1 MGERRNLPAPHA
13 PPKVCLSESKCSHRL
28 AVPAEGYHNTPNW
41 QDGRGCQH
49 GSRSYT
55 RLMGQR
61 GLPAPHAKPKAHLSE
76 GKCSHRPRLCF
87 CGSTPHTR
95 MRKRRNL
102 PGPHA
107 KPKAHLSEGKCSRKS
122 HRPRRLPGR
131 QNNFLP
137 ESRKKKYSPSR
148 AIPFYSPG
156 KGVWGPCPHVY
167 PKPLTF
173 RPKPAAAVLPCL
185 VAPSPFCGKIQQ
197 KGRPAC
203 CLPAPSPNAG
213 AISPKLSPKTG
224 GFSRSWDCRKS
235 PGKSPARR
243 YSPHP

>member
-1 MGERRNLPAPHA
+1 MLAQAG
-13 PPKVCLSESKCSHRL
+13 CSR
-28 AVPAEGYHNTPNW
+28 
-41 QDGRGCQH
+41 GRV
-49 GSRSYT
+49 
-55 RLMGQR
+55 
-61 GLPAPHAKPKAHLSE
+61 
-76 GKCSHRPRLCF
+76 
-87 CGSTPHTR
+87 PHTR

-107 KPKAHLSEGKCSRKS
+107 KPKAHLSEGTCSRKS

-197 KGRPAC
+197 KGRLAS
-203 CLPAPSPNAG
+203 CLPAPQPQCRSYFSKTLAKNWRVLSFLGLPKISWEVPCS
-213 AISPKLSPKTG
+213 AI
-224 GFSRSWDCRKS
+224 
-235 PGKSPARR
+235 
-243 YSPHP
+243 

>member
-55 RLMGQR
+55 RWMGQR
-61 GLPAPHAKPKAHLSE
+61 GLPVLHTPPKASLSE
-76 GKCSHRPRLCF
+76 SKCSHR
-87 CGSTPHTR
+87 
-95 MRKRRNL
+95 
-102 PGPHA
+102 
-107 KPKAHLSEGKCSRKS
+107 SR
-122 HRPRRLPGR
+122 RPRRLPGR

-173 RPKPAAAVLPCL
+173 RPKPAVSFHCE
-185 VAPSPFCGKIQQ
+185 
-197 KGRPAC
+197 GRPHRSFTAKGQARLLLAC
-203 CLPAPSPNAG
+203 PQPQCRSYFSKTLAKNWRVLSFLGLPKISWEVPCS
-213 AISPKLSPKTG
+213 AI
-224 GFSRSWDCRKS
+224 
-235 PGKSPARR
+235 
-243 YSPHP
+243 

>member
-13 PPKVCLSESKCSHRL
+13 KPKACLSESKCSHRL

-55 RLMGQR
+55 RLMGQQ
-61 GLPAPHAKPKAHLSE
+61 GLPVLHTPPKA
-76 GKCSHRPRLCF
+76 C
-87 CGSTPHTR
+87 
-95 MRKRRNL
+95 
-102 PGPHA
+102 
-107 KPKAHLSEGKCSRKS
+107 LSEGKCSRRS
-122 HRPRRLPGR
+122 RRPRRLPGR
-131 QNNFLP
+131 QNNFSARSAEREP
-137 ESRKKKYSPSR
+137 PF
-148 AIPFYSPG
+148 IPRGPMIPI
-156 KGVWGPCPHVY
+156 KGGWGPCPHVY